1 MISTSI
7 RSHTHAANSPLA
19 RMLFA
24 REKYDGGM
32 HDAEV
37 DPGVLRLATCLNLPF
52 NVLMA

>member
-1 MISTSI
+1 MFYIISKPHKCS
-7 RSHTHAANSPLA
+7 NPPLA

-37 DPGVLRLATCLNLPF
+37 DAGVLCLATCLNLPF
-52 NVLMA
+52 NL